1 MADEYIRKQDAIRV
15 ANYYQIER
23 NGFAMNDYEYGRNQ
37 VADSIA
43 SDLED
48 MSPADVVPASTYKQ
62 VMLERDTAVEQ
73 LKQIGK
79 DLGEVMDDVAL
90 VAHGWKQK

>member
-1 MADEYIRKQDAIRV
+1 MQTEYIRKQDAIAV
-15 ANYYQIER
+15 AESYQVER
-23 NGFAMNDYEYGRNQ
+23 TGFHLNDYEYGRNQ

-48 MSPADVVPASTYKQ
+48 IEPADVVSVSAYKQ
-62 VMLERDTAVEQ
+62 VMWERDVAVEQ

-79 DLGEVMDDVAL
+79 GLGEVMDDVAL
-90 VAHGWKQK
+90 VAHGWLQK

>member
-1 MADEYIRKQDAIRV
+1 MADEYIRKHDAIAV
-15 ANYYQIER
+15 AESYQVER
-23 NGFAMNDYEYGRNQ
+23 TGFNLNDYEYGRNQ

-48 MSPADVVPASTYKQ
+48 IEPADVVSVSAYKQ
-62 VMLERDTAVEQ
+62 VMWERDVAVEQ

-79 DLGEVMDDVAL
+79 GLGEAMDDVAL
-90 VAHGWKQK
+90 VAHGWRQK